1 RNGNNAFDAELL
13 HAVDVGTEVEFGRH
27 DAVAASMTRQKSDFA
42 TFECAQDVCV
52 GRRSEGSFQLLFV
65 YIGEAGHGVQSTPSD
80 DSNFSFLQ
88 LNGSGELGM
97 RYLKLYRRLFHT
109 PQSNSPL
116 RCLLR
121 TPSGMRSMA
130 YRKVV
135 RGIAELCV
143 LRNRTS

>member
-1 RNGNNAFDAELL
+1 M
-13 HAVDVGTEVEFGRH
+13 TT
-27 DAVAASMTRQKSDFA
+27 SMPRQKSNFA
-42 TFECAQDVCV
+42 AFESAQDICV

-65 YIGEAGHGVQSTPSD
+65 YIGEAGHGIQSTPSD

-97 RYLKLYRRLFHT
+97 RYLKLYRRVFRA

-116 RCLLR
+116 SCLLR
-121 TPSGMRSMA
+121 TASGIRSMA

-135 RGIAELCV
+135 RGIAE
-143 LRNRTS
+143 

>member
-1 RNGNNAFDAELL
+1 M
-13 HAVDVGTEVEFGRH
+13 
-27 DAVAASMTRQKSDFA
+27 AASVACQESDFA

-52 GRRSEGSFQLLFV
+52 GGCSERGLQLLFV

-88 LNGSGELGM
+88 LNGSDELGM
-97 RYLKLYRRLFHT
+97 RYLKLYRTDFRA

-116 RCLLR
+116 SCLLR
-121 TPSGMRSMA
+121 TASGIRSMA

-135 RGIAELCV
+135 RGIAE
-143 LRNRTS
+143 